1 MAAAGG
7 GSGPASGRTVLVRGL
22 PAAATAADL
31 ESLFGRFGPLRRCF
45 VVTEKG
51 TKTCRGFG
59 YVTFSLAEDAQRA
72 LREATTLGGR
82 RLGVTPARQRPREGR
97 KKPQREE
104 EEEEAAAAGAPEATA
119 AAPPRPKKPK
129 AASRKARLIVRNLSF
144 KCSEDDLKSLFSPF
158 GTVLEVNVPR
168 KPDGKMRGFAFVQLR
183 NVPEA
188 AKALRGMNMREI
200 KGRPVA
206 VDWAVA
212 KDKYRATQ
220 GGQPDEDTEEKAGE
234 GQEQSLGD
242 GEKEEEEE
250 EEEEQEEE
258 EENEKAAR
266 TMKHIKLS
274 SSSARG
280 RPGKGTAAADGS
292 EEEDEEEDDGEA
304 AGEDDSEEEEA
315 SDEEDEE
322 EEEGGDAPKKQ
333 QGRGRQPPSD
343 VGEGRTVFIRN
354 LSFDTEE
361 EALGEMLQQFGEL
374 KYVRVVLHPDT
385 EHSKGCAF
393 AQFLTQEAAQ
403 KCLQAAQEESE
414 GGGLRLDGR
423 LLRIDPAVSREEARK
438 LRGQKVK
445 KPTGTRNLYLAR
457 EGLIRAGTK
466 AAEGVSDAD
475 MAKRARFEELKY
487 QKLRDQNIFV
497 SRTRLC
503 VHNLPKAVDSARLR
517 RLLLQGAGGGKAVR
531 IKECRVMRELR
542 GKGQS
547 RGYAFVEFGEHEQ
560 ALAAL
565 RSFNNN
571 PHLFGAQKRPIVEF
585 SLEDRRKLKLK
596 EQRAQRSLLKLK
608 PKPTEKEPDA
618 AGPPQPA
625 GPPKKHRGRKQPLS
639 KGSEGSRAP
648 RGPPAGGQEAVP
660 APPKRPDPPRRPP
673 AAVPWSGFRTEE
685 RVERVELPDG
695 TTRKKVLAL
704 PSHRGPKI
712 RKRDK
717 GKVKPLPTKQP
728 KAQRRKEKHKGT
740 PTQAQRQRGGGGA
753 EARFS
758 ELVERYKR
766 KILGSDPPAPK
777 RSKWFES

>member
-7 GSGPASGRTVLVRGL
+7 SAPGRTVLVRGL
-22 PAAATAADL
+22 PATATAADL
-31 ESLFGRFGPLRRCF
+31 EGLFGRLGPLRRCF

-59 YVTFSLAEDAQRA
+59 YVTYSLAEDAQRA
-72 LREATTLGGR
+72 LQEATVLGAR
-82 RLGVTPARQRPREGR
+82 RLSVTLARQRLREGR
-97 KKPQREE
+97 KKLQQK
-104 EEEEAAAAGAPEATA
+104 EEAAVEAPKA
-119 AAPPRPKKPK
+119 AAAVPQRLKKPR
-129 AASRKARLIVRNLSF
+129 AASRKARLIIRNLSF
-144 KCSEDDLKSLFSPF
+144 KCSEDNLKSLFSPF
-158 GTVLEVNVPR
+158 GTVLEVNIPR
-168 KPDGKMRGFAFVQLR
+168 KPDGKMRGFAFVQFGNML
-183 NVPEA
+183 EA
-188 AKALRGMNMREI
+188 AKALRGMNMKEI

-212 KDKYRATQ
+212 KDKYQAMQ
-220 GGQPDEDTEEKAGE
+220 GSQPDESKEEEPREGKEQSVGDAEKKEEEQEEEEEKEE
-234 GQEQSLGD
+234 G
-242 GEKEEEEE
+242 EEEEE
-250 EEEEQEEE
+250 EEEEEE
-258 EENEKAAR
+258 KKDKKMAG
-266 TMKHIKLS
+266 KIKIKPSLS
-274 SSSARG
+274 QARG
-280 RPGKGTAAADGS
+280 WPGKGTAAKDS
-292 EEEDEEEDDGEA
+292 SDEEEDDDDEA
-304 AGEDDSEEEEA
+304 GSEDDSKQEED
-315 SDEEDEE
+315 SDEEEDEE
-322 EEEGGDAPKKQ
+322 EEEGRAVPKKQ
-333 QGRGRQPPSD
+333 QGRARQLSSD
-343 VGEGRTVFIRN
+343 VSEGKTVFIRN

-361 EALGEMLQQFGEL
+361 EALGEMLQQFGDL
-374 KYVRVVLHPDT
+374 KYVRIVLHPDT

-423 LLRIDPAVSREEARK
+423 LLRIDLAVSREEAQK

-503 VHNLPKAVDSARLR
+503 VHNLPKAVDSTRLR
-517 RLLLQGAGGGKAVR
+517 RLLLQVVGRGKAVH

-547 RGYAFVEFGEHEQ
+547 LGYAFVEFGEHEQ

-565 RSFNNN
+565 RSINNN
-571 PHLFGAQKRPIVEF
+571 PRLFGPQKRPIVEF

-608 PKPTEKEPDA
+608 AKPVEKEQAA
-618 AGPPQPA
+618 AGVAEPA
-625 GPPKKHRGRKQPLS
+625 GPPKKQQGRKKSLS
-639 KGSEGSRAP
+639 KGAKGSC
-648 RGPPAGGQEAVP
+648 GSLVGGQE
-660 APPKRPDPPRRPP
+660 
-673 AAVPWSGFRTEE
+673 AVPWSGFRTEAQ
-685 RVERVELPDG
+685 VERVELPDG

-728 KAQRRKEKHKGT
+728 KAKVQRQKKRKEA
-740 PTQAQRQRGGGGA
+740 PTQAKQRRREGGGS

-766 KILGSDPPAPK
+766 KILGSDAPTPK